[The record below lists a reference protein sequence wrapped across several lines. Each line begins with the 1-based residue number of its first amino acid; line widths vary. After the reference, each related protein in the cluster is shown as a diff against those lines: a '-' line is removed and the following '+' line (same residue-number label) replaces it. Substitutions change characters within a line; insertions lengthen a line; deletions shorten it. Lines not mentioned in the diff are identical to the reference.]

1 MGWGWREGAQASG
14 GRCER
19 GEAYLRRRLVA
30 EVSPPPCRSP
40 APHGIIMR
48 GLAQIAIDRIS
59 ATAGG
64 VSAIRARASAE
75 RSSAAFGGAV
85 AAIQVVSAIMVEGTG
100 RGRRR

>member
-1 MGWGWREGAQASG
+1 MGWGWREGAHASW

-30 EVSPPPCRSP
+30 EVAPPPCRSP
-40 APHGIIMR
+40 APHGIIVR
-48 GLAQIAIDRIS
+48 GSAWITIDRIS

-64 VSAIRARASAE
+64 ARARRARARAA
-75 RSSAAFGGAV
+75 RSTAACGDAA
-85 AAIQVVSAIMVEGTG
+85 AAIEVVGVILVEGTG